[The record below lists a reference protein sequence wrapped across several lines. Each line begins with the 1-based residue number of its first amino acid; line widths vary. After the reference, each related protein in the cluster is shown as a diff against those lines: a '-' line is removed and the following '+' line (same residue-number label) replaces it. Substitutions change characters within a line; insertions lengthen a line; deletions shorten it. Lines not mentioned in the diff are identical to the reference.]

1 MTLQC
6 TFPGC
11 PNEMHG
17 RGLCGSHYQ
26 QQRRGTIL
34 HAIGDGAPPRL
45 CDFDGC
51 GRPHYAYGLC
61 EAHRDQQRRGKTLA
75 PIQVKRKL
83 ADKCLHCDLPPVARD
98 LCVKH
103 HSEWTRRKRGA
114 KVRGPRDVTLN
125 PRVTS
130 DKPRRNPK
138 PQGNPNLPRNWDRV
152 TDKTPPPYRQKSSN
166 AEMGAD
172 FGAMLPL
179 DSWMPR
185 RVRQMLARREAL
197 DLVGMLGL
205 DDMAAS

>member
-6 TFPGC
+6 SFPGC
-11 PNEMHG
+11 INEMHG

-61 EAHRDQQRRGKTLA
+61 EAHRDQQRRGRPLTK
-75 PIQVKRKL
+75 IQVRRKL

-114 KVRGPRDVTLN
+114 KERGPRDVTLTPKVPSDRA
-125 PRVTS
+125 PRS
-130 DKPRRNPK
+130 PRPK
-138 PQGNPNLPRNWDRV
+138 LDSNLPRNWEKVAAKKPLVRV
-152 TDKTPPPYRQKSSN
+152 QKSSN
-166 AEMGAD
+166 GDLSGD
-172 FGAMLPL
+172 FGPVGPIEDDLAAAMR
-179 DSWMPR
+179 DR
-185 RVRQMLARREAL
+185 LARHNAL
-197 DLVGMLGL
+197 ELAEILGV
-205 DDMAAS
+205 AS